1 MQTWIYCT
9 WMTLGVCKEEYS
21 NFQDIRES
29 CSRPWDAGYHC
40 NDGQRPV
47 DVTGFQYQ
55 AKGTLLIVLMNCLL
69 IDIMQKL
76 TNSMKL
82 QSHIS
87 LFARILAPGSHFEI
101 TLNHWVRYAFLVH
114 IYIIQFYNY
123 LFQIFS
129 TVPLPHLNNNSSL
142 QWWHSVIWWMR
153 AS

>member
-1 MQTWIYCT
+1 
-9 WMTLGVCKEEYS
+9 
-21 NFQDIRES
+21 
-29 CSRPWDAGYHC
+29 
-40 NDGQRPV
+40 
-47 DVTGFQYQ
+47 
-55 AKGTLLIVLMNCLL
+55 MNCLL

-142 QWWHSVIWWMR
+142 Q
-153 AS
+153 